1 MNLFTELSVIIV
13 VAAALAGVMR
23 VLKQP
28 IVIGYVLTGILLG
41 PHVFG
46 VLRSDEAMSV
56 FSQMGIAILLFIVGL
71 HLNPKEL
78 KSFGTTS
85 FLIGFLQVLFTAFFG
100 FLLARLLNFSE
111 LDSLYIGI
119 ALSFSSTIV
128 VLKFLSDK
136 KDLEKLYGR
145 LTIGILLLQDILAA
159 VVLIA
164 VSGIAGGNEGVSS
177 FLLLIVKGLAVIL
190 VISLVSYYVMP
201 ALGTFFAR
209 SQEYL
214 FLFSL
219 AWGFGLAT
227 LFGALGFSIEIG
239 ALVAGVSLS
248 ILPYSSEISSRLK
261 PLRDFFIV
269 MFFISLGYSISFDT
283 LSGMFVPLSILAAFV
298 LVGKPLILGIL
309 VEILGYSKKT
319 AFLTGASLAQISE
332 FSMIFVLLG
341 LKVGHVSEEVVSVI
355 TILGFFSIAMSSYSI
370 VYSEKIYPLFI
381 PFLKIFENRAPA
393 AESDS
398 ARVYDTV
405 LFGCNRAGYDFVKIF
420 KEFGTQF
427 LAIDFDPDI
436 IKELTEK
443 GINCIYGD
451 AEDSEFLEEIS
462 IGRAK
467 IVIST
472 IPEFETNNFLVNKVR
487 SENKDSLVLLLSYNI
502 DDAIRLYECG
512 ATYVILPH
520 FVGGEFA
527 VKVIS
532 EAGFDVEK
540 LNSKR
545 EEHVA
550 YLKERKALGHA
561 HPVWNHNR

>member
-28 IVIGYVLTGILLG
+28 IVIGYVLTGIILG
-41 PHVFG
+41 PHVLG
-46 VLRSDEAMSV
+46 LLSSNESMSA

-71 HLNPKEL
+71 NLNPKEL

-85 FLIGFLQVLFTAFFG
+85 FLIGFLQVLFTSFFG
-100 FLLARLLNFSE
+100 FLISRLLNFPVIE
-111 LDSLYIGI
+111 SLYIGI

-145 LTIGILLLQDILAA
+145 LTIGVLLLQDILAA
-159 VVLIA
+159 VALIA
-164 VSGIAGGNEGVSS
+164 VSGIAGGSEGLSS

-190 VISLVSYYVMP
+190 VISLVSYYAMP
-201 ALGTFFAR
+201 ALGAFFAR

-214 FLFSL
+214 FIFSL

-227 LFGALGFSIEIG
+227 LFGILGFSVEIG
-239 ALVAGVSLS
+239 ALIAGVSLS

-269 MFFISLGYSISFDT
+269 MFFISLGYQISFDT

-298 LVGKPLILGIL
+298 LFGKPLILGIL
-309 VEILGYSKKT
+309 VEVFGYSKKT
-319 AFLTGASLAQISE
+319 AFLTGVSLAQISE
-332 FSMIFVLLG
+332 FSMIFALLG
-341 LKVGHVSEEVVSVI
+341 LKVGHVSGEVVSVI
-355 TILGFFSIAMSSYSI
+355 TILGFLSIALSSYLI
-370 VYSEKIYPLFI
+370 VHAEKIYPLFVPI
-381 PFLKIFENRAPA
+381 LKIFESRAPA
-393 AESDS
+393 VEDAPD
-398 ARVYDTV
+398 RVYDTV

-436 IKELTEK
+436 IKELTGK

-472 IPEFETNNFLVNKVR
+472 VPEYETNHFLLSKIR
-487 SENKDSLVLLLSYNI
+487 SENADSLVLLLSYNI
-502 DDAIRLYECG
+502 DDAIKLYENG
-512 ATYVILPH
+512 ATYVILHH
-520 FVGGEFA
+520 FIGGEFA
-527 VKVIS
+527 VKIIS
-532 EAGFDVEK
+532 DAGFDVAK
-540 LNSKR
+540 LNAKR
-545 EEHVA
+545 EEHVN

-561 HPVWNHNR
+561 HPVWNHNK